1 MKYKWLLTLLTI
13 SFLVQQ
19 CAKQT
24 SPTGGP
30 KDETPPTLMQSS
42 PAHQE
47 VNFKG
52 KEIKLTFDELI
63 QLNNPREQ
71 LIITPGIGKKFE
83 TTARKNKVV
92 LVLNSELQDSTTYS
106 VNFRECV
113 QDLNEKNPAVLKLA
127 FSTGSYIDSLNVTGT
142 VTDILSDKGA
152 NNYTV
157 ALTPASDTFNIFK
170 HPASWIALT
179 DKQGRFAIENLKP
192 GKYFIYAFEDINKNL
207 TVDSKSEKYGFKS
220 DDIGLEGAVDS
231 VKIQAFKLDASK
243 LKLISSRPTFA
254 YFNIR
259 FSKSLVDFKLLS
271 ANTEERIYSTLESD
285 LSTIKVYNTIPD
297 FDSLQV
303 RLQAQD
309 STYSKVDTLIYIKF
323 PKKESTKDNF
333 SSKVEFCNFYENK
346 SMFSSSIVFSKP
358 VTGFTADSM
367 YIQVDSLTRITFNKD
382 DYEWNELLTELSI
395 SKKIELKS
403 EPPETGKDKKSP
415 KKPQTKKYNQ
425 LMLSKG
431 SVISIENDTAVH
443 INSPLKTI
451 KTEDYGMISS
461 KIETKEEFILQLLDK
476 SNKILEEIK
485 NNKTH
490 NFENIPAGNYSLR
503 LLIDLNKNGKWDAGN
518 YITKEQPEPIV
529 FYNNPKGGKDI
540 FLKANW
546 QVGPLL
552 ISY

>member
-1 MKYKWLLTLLTI
+1 MKYKCFFTVLVSCVLL
-13 SFLVQQ
+13 QQ

-24 SPTGGP
+24 APTGGA
-30 KDETPPTLMQSS
+30 KDETPPTLIRSN

-52 KEIKLTFDELI
+52 KEIQLTFDELI

-71 LIITPGIGKKFE
+71 LIITPGIDKKFE
-83 TTARKNKVV
+83 TTARKNKIV
-92 LVLNSELQDSTTYS
+92 LLLNSELQDSTTYS
-106 VNFRECV
+106 INFRECI
-113 QDLNEKNPAVLKLA
+113 QDLNEKNPAVVKLA
-127 FSTGSYIDSLNVTGT
+127 FSTGSYIDSLNVSGT
-142 VTDILSDKGA
+142 VTDILSAKGV

-157 ALTPASDTFNIFK
+157 ALTPASDTFNILK

-179 DKQGRFAIENLKP
+179 DKQGRFTIENLKP
-192 GKYFIYAFEDINKNL
+192 GKYSIYAFEDKNKNL

-220 DDIGLEGAVDS
+220 EDIVLEGAVDS
-231 VKIQAFKLDASK
+231 VRLLAFKLDASR

-259 FSKSLVDFKLLS
+259 FSKSLVDFKLS
-271 ANTEERIYSTLESD
+271 STNTEERIYSTLESD

-303 RLQAQD
+303 SLQAQD
-309 STYSKVDTLIYIKF
+309 STHSKVDTLLYIKF
-323 PKKESTKDNF
+323 PKKESTKDNL

-346 SMFSSSIVFSKP
+346 DLFSSSIVFSKP
-358 VTGFTADSM
+358 ISIFFPDSV

-382 DYEWNELLTELSI
+382 DYEWNEQLTKLSI

-403 EPPETGKDKKSP
+403 DMQETREDKKSQ
-415 KKPQTKKYNQ
+415 KNPQRNQ
-425 LMLSKG
+425 FVLSKG
-431 SVISIENDTAVH
+431 SAISVENDTAVH
-443 INSPLKTI
+443 INSPLKAI
-451 KTEDYGMISS
+451 KTEDYGIISS
-461 KIETKEEFILQLLDK
+461 KVETNDEFILQLLDK
-476 SNKILEEIK
+476 DNKILQETK
-485 NNKTH
+485 NSKNH
-490 NFENIPAGNYSLR
+490 MFENIPAGNYSLR
-503 LLIDLNKNGKWDAGN
+503 LFIDLNKNEKWDAGN
-518 YITKEQPEPIV
+518 YLTKEQPEPVI
-529 FYNNPKGGKDI
+529 FYTNPKGGKDI